1 MHCQVRLG
9 NARRLESLRGATVS
23 LAVDVDL
30 SSAVVSYRPAAGV
43 ERAVSAETVSPVA
56 LLQAA
61 PWRTF
66 RWYFGQRHYPGAYWS
81 ATQRDHVIY
90 ESRLELANLLLADFD
105 PAVRQIVAQP
115 FLLTAEVNGQL
126 FIHIPD
132 YLLGTDREPV
142 VVDVVRGER
151 MVKPEIMF
159 LCAWTRQ
166 IVESLGWSYVVENEP
181 PRIRLA
187 NVRFLAGYRRD
198 WLINTPILNEMRS
211 CSAQFAGMS
220 IADAE
225 QAVRPYPQQVVRP
238 VLMHLLWCHEYCVE
252 LDGPLRSSTVLE
264 APR

>member
-43 ERAVSAETVSPVA
+43 ERSASAGAVSAVA

-66 RWYFGQRHYPGAYWS
+66 RWYFGQRHYPGVYWS

-115 FLLTAEVNGQL
+115 FLLSAEVDGRL
-126 FIHIPD
+126 FTHIPD
-132 YLLGTDREPV
+132 YLLGTDGEPV

-151 MVKPEIMF
+151 MVEPEIIF

-187 NVRFLAGYRRD
+187 NVRFVAGYRRE

-211 CSAQFAGMS
+211 RSGQFAGMS

-225 QAVRPYPQQVVRP
+225 QSVRPYPQQVVRP
-238 VLMHLLWCHEYCVE
+238 ALMHLLWCHEYCVE
-252 LDGPLRSSTVLE
+252 LDDPLRPSTVLE